1 MDDERTTPS
10 LRGRRSRLR
19 YTLLPLGEFVK
30 QQFGS
35 WGTRIKEAGIEPE

>member
-19 YTLLPLGEFVK
+19 YTLLALGEFVK
-30 QQFGS
+30 QQFG